1 MLYPEII
8 GSFTFNKMYSQS
20 VHESRKPAVEFIST
34 YKSLSNPHYIVLL
47 INMNILFV
55 RSDTKAVI
63 GKQRQ
68 LLLALQWINFPADT
82 DDLLL
87 LFSLDIYWKLVVLC
101 GLVSTKIEDDV
112 VLPDSQLTLRTNLS
126 ALFQLE
132 NVALRTG

>member
-1 MLYPEII
+1 
-8 GSFTFNKMYSQS
+8 MYSHS
-20 VHESRKPAVEFIST
+20 VHESRKPAVECIFT
-34 YKSLSNPHYIVLL
+34 CKPLSNPHYIIVILI

-63 GKQRQ
+63 GKQRR

-126 ALFQLE
+126 SLFQLE

>member
-1 MLYPEII
+1 MLVQLITIMLYK
-8 GSFTFNKMYSQS
+8 FLVVRYST
-20 VHESRKPAVEFIST
+20 E
-34 YKSLSNPHYIVLL
+34 LSIV
-47 INMNILFV
+47 
-55 RSDTKAVI
+55 DTKAVI
-63 GKQRQ
+63 GKQRR

-87 LFSLDIYWKLVVLC
+87 LHSLDIYWKLVVLC

-126 ALFQLE
+126 SLFQLE

>member
-1 MLYPEII
+1 
-8 GSFTFNKMYSQS
+8 MY
-20 VHESRKPAVEFIST
+20 
-34 YKSLSNPHYIVLL
+34 
-47 INMNILFV
+47 ILFV

-63 GKQRQ
+63 GKQRR

-126 ALFQLE
+126 SLFQLE